1 MPGLLEL
8 GEVPP
13 AGQGPG
19 GDLQEQRG
27 AAEVGAVQQGS
38 GVLVARG
45 LSEAQQ
51 AVSRPARQ
59 EQQELNRSPF
69 FKE

>member
-19 GDLQEQRG
+19 GDLQEQGG

-38 GVLVARG
+38 AVLVARG

-51 AVSRPARQ
+51 AVSRPALQ